1 MFLEQLPNEIMYM
14 IFDKIGIYDLYNMLY
29 VCKTMNELVNNYVY
43 NKDVKYIL
51 KLKIQVE
58 ELKKKIDVMEK
69 QRYIAGGR
77 YYFNN

>member
-1 MFLEQLPNEIMYM
+1 MFNELPNEIMYI
-14 IFDKIGIYDLYNMLY
+14 IFDKVGIYDLYNMLY
-29 VCKTMNELVNNYVY
+29 VSKKTNELVNNYVY
-43 NKDVKYIL
+43 NKDVRYIL

-58 ELKKKIDVMEK
+58 ELKKKIDVMKK